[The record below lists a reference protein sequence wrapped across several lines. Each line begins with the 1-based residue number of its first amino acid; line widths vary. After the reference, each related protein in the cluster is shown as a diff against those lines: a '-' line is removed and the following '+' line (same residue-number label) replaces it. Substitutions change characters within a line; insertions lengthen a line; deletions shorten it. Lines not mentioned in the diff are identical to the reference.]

1 MVRVLLSCLAL
12 LVLGSSL
19 AAGPITLTA
28 RERDRLKKETIH
40 AIDLIQRYHYKQKSF
55 SEVDSADLLRA
66 YIDDLDGSR
75 LFILQEDVDF
85 VIERFAGSLKPAYL
99 FTGDLFPAFEI
110 FNLYHRRSV
119 ERLQW
124 VSERLRQ
131 PFDFSGDGA
140 YLTDR
145 SKAERP
151 ATREEADRIWEA
163 RLTHELILELIEN
176 EPLQRALDK
185 VAVRY
190 ERVGRFLDEI
200 EIHNVQETFLT
211 SLARLY
217 DPHSNFFS
225 WDSAQE
231 FDIQIS
237 NLLVGIG
244 AQLRDIDG
252 YCVIE
257 RLMPGGPAEM
267 SGKLHPGDKIVAV
280 GQGGAEPV
288 DVVGMKLRRIV
299 QLIRGE
305 IGTEVRLT
313 VIPAS
318 GVGRKVI
325 SLVRDKVELTANLAS
340 ADLYELPDEDGK
352 PVSIGVIRLPSFYG
366 EGAFGEGNMSTS
378 RDMRELIGQLKEAG
392 ISGLVLDLRNNGGGR
407 LDEAIKVTGLFISK
421 GPVVM
426 KRSFNG
432 EIEEDWDRDPDVAWK
447 GPLAVLVS
455 RTSASA
461 SEIVAGALQSHGR
474 AIVVGDEATHGKGTV
489 QAPIDLRNTM
499 RTLPFSGALQVG
511 TVKVTVQQFYLPN
524 GDSTQHRG
532 VLADIALPSANM
544 FLLEGEGNLDH
555 ALAWDQIQPIDF
567 QLPERTNPA
576 FAMARSPLLE
586 QLAGRSARRQAA
598 DPEFGFLNQNI
609 AWFRERH
616 ERKEASLNL
625 EQRRAE
631 KDAVEAMRKHF
642 EEQRDQLSREL
653 AYPVRPVKLALT
665 GERERSH
672 QEKLRSTPLPDGRPR
687 ANQFYQKVFYYEAP
701 DGDRIHDIWIDSFNY
716 DRALRHAEE
725 LAEVVGA
732 RTGMEIAP
740 EQMTDIL
747 TRLRNADRGA
757 DFDVL
762 APFLT
767 VLGEATGRDAL
778 LEAMPAFFTRLVE
791 LDPDVLLERAKLD
804 IHLREGLRIVRDW
817 IELESPLSPARL
829 AAVAALTESGEAAAA
844 TAAAPARPTPR

>member
-1 MVRVLLSCLAL
+1 MRRALVPFLAL
-12 LVLGSSL
+12 LLLGASL
-19 AAGPITLTA
+19 AASPLTLTA
-28 RERDRLKKETIH
+28 RERDRLKKETLH
-40 AIDLIQRYHYKQKSF
+40 AIDVIQRYHYKQKSLA
-55 SEVDSADLLRA
+55 EIDAADLLRA
-66 YIDDLDGSR
+66 YVDDLDGTR
-75 LFILQEDVDF
+75 LFVLQEDVDF
-85 VIERFAGSLKPAYL
+85 IIERFSGSLKPAYL
-99 FTGDLFPAFEI
+99 FTGDLYPAFEI
-110 FNLYHRRSV
+110 FNLYHRRST
-119 ERLQW
+119 ERLAW

-131 PFDFSGDGA
+131 PFDFSGDGV

-145 SKAERP
+145 AKAPRP
-151 ATREEADRIWEA
+151 ATREEADRLWEA
-163 RLTHELILELIEN
+163 RLTHELLLELIEN
-176 EPLQRALDK
+176 EPLERALDK

-200 EIHNVQETFLT
+200 EVHNVQETFLT

-280 GQGGAEPV
+280 AQGAGEPV

-299 QLIRGE
+299 QMIRGE

-318 GVGRKVI
+318 GVGRKVV
-325 SLVRDKVELTANLAS
+325 SLIRDKVELTANLAS
-340 ADLYELPDEDGK
+340 ADLYELPGDDGE
-352 PVSIGVIRLPSFYG
+352 PVPIGVIRLPSFYG

-378 RDMRELIGQLKEAG
+378 RDMRELIGKLTAAG
-392 ISGLVLDLRNNGGGR
+392 MRGLVLDLRNNGGGR
-407 LDEAIKVTGLFISK
+407 LDEAIKVTGLFITK

-432 EIEEDWDRDPDVAWK
+432 EIEEDWDRDPDVAWQ
-447 GPLAVLVS
+447 GPLVVLVS
-455 RTSASA
+455 RSSASA

-489 QAPIDLRNTM
+489 QAPVDLRNTM
-499 RTLPFSGALQVG
+499 RILPFSGPLQVG

-524 GDSTQHRG
+524 GDSTQNRG
-532 VLADIALPSANM
+532 VLADIPLPSANM
-544 FLLEGEGNLDH
+544 FLVEGESSLEH
-555 ALAWDQIQPIDF
+555 ALAWDRIQPIDF

-576 FAMARSPLLE
+576 FAMARSPLIE
-586 QLAGRSARRQAA
+586 QLAARSARRQAVY
-598 DPEFGFLNQNI
+598 PEFQFLTENI

-625 EQRRAE
+625 DQRRAE
-631 KDAVEAMRKHF
+631 KEAVETMRRRF
-642 EEQRDQLSREL
+642 DEWRDRLHREL
-653 AYPVRPVKLALT
+653 AYPVRPVRLDLT
-665 GERERSH
+665 GERERAH
-672 QEKLRSTPLPDGRPR
+672 QEKLRATPLPDGRPR

-701 DGDRIHDIWIDSFNY
+701 DGSLHDIWIDAFNY
-716 DRALRHAEE
+716 DRALRHAEQ
-725 LAEVVGA
+725 LAAVMTAAGIAV
-732 RTGMEIAP
+732 AP

-762 APFLT
+762 APFLA
-767 VLGEATGRDAL
+767 VLGDAADRAAL
-778 LEAMPAFFTRLVE
+778 SAAMPAFFIKLVE
-791 LDPDVLLERAKLD
+791 IDPDVLLERPKLD
-804 IHLREGLRIVRDW
+804 VHLRESLRIVRDW

-829 AAVAALTESGEAAAA
+829 AAVAAIEAAG
-844 TAAAPARPTPR
+844 AAAPQSP